1 MENYNNNIRYKQYQV
16 KIKLTSTINKH
27 NYRNQ
32 IIKKKNKFQTKKQK
46 KRNQIIMNKFN
57 RIKILLK

>member
-32 IIKKKNKFQTKKQK
+32 IIKKKNKFQTKK
-46 KRNQIIMNKFN
+46 
-57 RIKILLK
+57 